1 MTKVNA
7 IFAAALKCY
16 FCCSFNAGFSFPV
29 TITFLPV
36 EEEERVFLPHLTGKF
51 HLRNQIATSFCCFLI
66 V

>member
-36 EEEERVFLPHLTGKF
+36 EEEE
-51 HLRNQIATSFCCFLI
+51 
-66 V
+66 